1 MILVAALGII
11 FRSKISHKTTKISL
25 SIQIMTYVILGWIVF
40 IMLPAIVF
48 TYIENWTYLES
59 VYFAFISLTTIGFGE
74 YVSGKTQKNYRGF
87 HSILDILMG
96 SYKSFNLK
104 PKLPK
109 PRIGLFI
116 IFIKFLFQ

>member
-1 MILVAALGII
+1 MCILYSLIGVPINVILVAALGII

-48 TYIENWTYLES
+48 TYIENWSYLES

-74 YVSGKTQKNYRGF
+74 YVSGKTQKTTGC
-87 HSILDILMG
+87 SIQFL
-96 SYKSFNLK
+96 
-104 PKLPK
+104 
-109 PRIGLFI
+109 
-116 IFIKFLFQ
+116 IF